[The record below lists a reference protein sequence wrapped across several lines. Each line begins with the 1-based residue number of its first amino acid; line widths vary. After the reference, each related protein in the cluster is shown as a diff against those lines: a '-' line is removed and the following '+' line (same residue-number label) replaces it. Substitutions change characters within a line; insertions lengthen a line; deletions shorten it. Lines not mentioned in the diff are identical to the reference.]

1 MTCTN
6 GNGIDSGGQT
16 QYVLWS
22 VMVHVGAVTQF
33 TFGIVPPTLDAA
45 SGGKRTG
52 EASTR
57 NHISYARLQIS
68 HLSGRWSISGGTVAQ
83 FP

>member
-1 MTCTN
+1 
-6 GNGIDSGGQT
+6 
-16 QYVLWS
+16 
-22 VMVHVGAVTQF
+22 MVNIGAVAQF
-33 TFGIVPPTLDAA
+33 TFGIVAPTFDAT

-57 NHISYARLQIS
+57 NHISHARLQIS
-68 HLSGRWSISGGTVAQ
+68 HLSGRWSIRGGTVAQ